1 MNGQSEYS
9 SYKARFW
16 KEVSVGKYELS
27 YEERETERFG
37 LSDRHE
43 IEAAFSV
50 PARALLFREHVTRKR
65 EITRHTVYR
74 R

>member
-16 KEVSVGKYELS
+16 KEVSVGKCELP

-37 LSDRHE
+37 LGDRHE

-50 PARALLFREHVTRKR
+50 PARALLFR
-65 EITRHTVYR
+65 
-74 R
+74 